1 MTKWWDER
9 NETMVVLLC
18 FPDGVDEC
26 VHPNEDG
33 THTVFLNEN
42 LTEDARV
49 RAYIH
54 ALDHISREDF
64 YREDDV
70 QVIEYI
76 AHGGVA

>member
-1 MTKWWDER
+1 
-9 NETMVVLLC
+9 
-18 FPDGVDEC
+18 
-26 VHPNEDG
+26 
-33 THTVFLNEN
+33 
-42 LTEDARV
+42 V

-54 ALDHISREDF
+54 ALGHISREDF